1 MYQKKGWNPEIID
14 VIEKIEKEEKTFIE
28 VKQFRKDIIK
38 AMTLKNIK
46 TIRVFDDEIR
56 NNIINMHIANDE
68 QNKLSK
74 YIKELTTKK
83 TPPNNFNLKKVKEDA
98 VNSVIAILRGRGKVF
113 EAFESGIFSKLKESE
128 QSEQSN
134 DGGKYNS
141 FGYDTHKLS
150 KKLKDGSLENI

>member
-14 VIEKIEKEEKTFIE
+14 VIEKTKKEEKTLIE
-28 VKQFRKDIIK
+28 VKQFTKDIIK
-38 AMTLKNIK
+38 AMILKNIK

-83 TPPNNFNLKKVKEDA
+83 PRQ
-98 VNSVIAILRGRGKVF
+98 IIL
-113 EAFESGIFSKLKESE
+113 I
-128 QSEQSN
+128 
-134 DGGKYNS
+134 
-141 FGYDTHKLS
+141 
-150 KKLKDGSLENI
+150 